1 MTGRRFALRQTLL
14 IIGLM
19 LATAL
24 FVSGLSHLKFGK
36 VLRETQTETLEI
48 AGRAFA
54 STVEFALD
62 LGLRVEDIA
71 ALKPQAQDLAANEP
85 AVSRIV
91 FVDTAGHVRFDTR
104 QDDLQNATAPSEDKR
119 RATRVGARLETSP
132 LREFPVIND
141 FGAPAGALRLWRE
154 DALVKDVLS
163 TLMASVLRAVALSLA
178 LACPL
183 VFAATT
189 LIIRLERRA
198 QVGSASLDVHATR
211 LRRRLAA
218 LAGCAVAS
226 LALYVSMVVF
236 DAFER
241 EVRPIMEGESAA
253 IARAIAPPLSRTVEN
268 GFSLAD
274 APDLDAFLDE
284 NLKLYPQ
291 VTAIALRDV
300 SGWARLRGRQG
311 ETEAELRALAD
322 AGFETILPLGVAP
335 GVAAWLHVITSPQA
349 VSVATSDA
357 RWDIVVLILVALL
370 IVFEIFRFVF
380 ARQSLRPAGEAAFA
394 PAHETSNT
402 TPLTARFALFLFV
415 MSDQF
420 SVSFIVIHA
429 REIAGPGAA
438 TFLYALPIIAFIGAI
453 ALMGAYT
460 ARLIEAAGARR
471 ALMIGC
477 LIAASGFLLAFAT
490 SHVWLLATAR
500 FINGLGYAVATLAL
514 QSFMSTGRDERE
526 IKSNLASFTSAIM
539 IGCVCGA
546 ATGGV
551 LAERIGH
558 HLVFLAA
565 AALSLAPIIVM
576 HFAPVAERARV
587 RAPAAPVPLGEALR
601 LREFLAVLCLVAI
614 PAKIVLSA
622 FVFYLAPLFLKDL
635 GLSQAGIARNV
646 MLYALCMV
654 PAITLGDWLMRRN
667 VRSELI
673 LLSAAFGTILA
684 LLAAPYHAAIALA
697 AIGVA
702 QGVASVPML
711 GKIPAI
717 AQGDR
722 NLQTAL
728 FALLRSGERIGGV
741 IGPALAAAS
750 LAALEPA
757 YAVLPLAGLTLVLA
771 ALLTAHI
778 RSTGKR
784 IA

>member
-1 MTGRRFALRQTLL
+1 MIGRFFVLRQTLL
-14 IIGLM
+14 ILALM
-19 LATAL
+19 AAAAL

-36 VLRETQTETLEI
+36 VLRETQTGTLEI

-54 STVEFALD
+54 GTIEVALD
-62 LGLRVEDIA
+62 LGMRVEDIA
-71 ALKPQAQDLAANEP
+71 ALKPQALDLKAKEP

-91 FVDTAGHVRFDTR
+91 FVDAGGNVRFDTH
-104 QDDLQNATAPSEDKR
+104 QGDQPQANALPNDQRGVTRIDQIREDHQ
-119 RATRVGARLETSP
+119 
-132 LREFPVIND
+132 REFPVVND
-141 FGAPAGALRLWRE
+141 FGAPAGTVRLWR
-154 DALVKDVLS
+154 DDGLVRHVLS
-163 TLMASVLRAVALSLA
+163 ILLESVLGAVTLSIALGG
-178 LACPL
+178 PL
-183 VFAATT
+183 VFAAVS
-189 LIIRLERRA
+189 LITRLERNARSL
-198 QVGSASLDVHATR
+198 SASPETYATR

-218 LAGCAVAS
+218 LAGCAVAG
-226 LALYVSMVVF
+226 LALYVSAVVF
-236 DAFER
+236 DKFER

-253 IARAIAPPLSRTVEN
+253 IARAIAPPLSRIVDS

-274 APDLDAFLDE
+274 APDVETFLDE

-291 VTAIALRDV
+291 VTAITLRDA
-300 SGWARLRGRQG
+300 SGWTRLRMRHG
-311 ETEAELRALAD
+311 EKEGELAALVAV
-322 AGFETILPLGVAP
+322 GFQTVLPLRDAT
-335 GVAAWLHVITSPQA
+335 GVAAWLHVVTSPQA
-349 VSVATSDA
+349 VSVAISDA

-380 ARQSLRPAGEAAFA
+380 ARHSAQLAKEPAST
-394 PAHETSNT
+394 PARDSASTG
-402 TPLTARFALFLFV
+402 PPTARFALFLFV

-420 SVSFIVIHA
+420 SVSFMVIHA
-429 REIAGPGAA
+429 REIAGPSAA

-477 LIAASGFLLAFAT
+477 LIATAGFLLAFAT
-490 SHVWLLATAR
+490 SHVLLLAAAR

-514 QSFMSTGRDERE
+514 QSFMATGRDERE

-551 LAERIGH
+551 LAERIGY

-565 AALSLAPIIVM
+565 ALLALAPILVM
-576 HFAPVAERARV
+576 SFAPVGDRAQ
-587 RAPAAPVPLGEALR
+587 AHTSSAPVKLGEALR

-654 PAITLGDWLMRRN
+654 PAITLGDWLMRRH
-667 VRSELI
+667 VGSDLI
-673 LLSAAFGTILA
+673 LLAAAVGAVLA
-684 LLAAPYHAAIALA
+684 LLAAPSHPAFALG

-717 AQGDR
+717 ANGDR
-722 NLQTAL
+722 TMQTAL

-741 IGPALAAAS
+741 LGPALAAAS

-757 YAVLPLAGLTLVLA
+757 YAVFPLAGLTLFLA
-771 ALLTAHI
+771 ALLAAHVF
-778 RSTGKR
+778 STGKR
-784 IA
+784 TT